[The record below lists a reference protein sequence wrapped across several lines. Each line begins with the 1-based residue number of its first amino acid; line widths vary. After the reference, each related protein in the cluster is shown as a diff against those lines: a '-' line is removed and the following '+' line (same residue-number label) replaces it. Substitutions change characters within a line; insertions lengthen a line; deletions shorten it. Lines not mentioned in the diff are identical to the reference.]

1 MTTQS
6 LAADVLV
13 ATATV
18 IVAGAPFG
26 WWAGRRDP
34 APLGGRH
41 RAGRRDRRRAQD
53 DRDLLRLA
61 RHHDRRRP
69 RDPHP

>member
-1 MTTQS
+1 MSAAQQ

-18 IVAGAPFG
+18 IVAGAPLG
-26 WWAGRRDP
+26 WWAARRDP
-34 APLGGRH
+34 GPL
-41 RAGRRDRRRAQD
+41 AGRARASRRGRAAAQA

-61 RHHDRRRP
+61 HNANRRKEQRP
-69 RDPHP
+69 